1 MNIWAGLLDSKP
13 TTSKSS
19 QSPSSSTTSS
29 TSTLNSKQPASL
41 SQKYGVCERKSI
53 GKGATAVVKVA
64 HKLDREQKE
73 QHFAVKEFR
82 KKRKDETQKEYIK
95 KLTSEF
101 CISSALVHPNVVATI
116 DLIQDEQ
123 QNWCQVMEY
132 CPGGDLYNIIKS
144 NHMTE
149 KEINC
154 CFKQLILGLNYLHS
168 MGVAHRDIKP
178 ENLIFDDFCRLKI
191 TDFGVSDVFKT
202 VWEKTCHRS
211 RGLCGSEPYIAP
223 EMWSDEDYDARL
235 IDVWACGIVYY
246 SMRHRSIPFRM
257 ASLDDCNYKT
267 FIEKRRKG
275 TCSQFNQYS
284 EGCKR
289 LMERILEPN
298 PDNRITIA
306 EILEDEWFKSI
317 EVCNEGDY
325 MNSKHKS
332 K

>member
-1 MNIWAGLLDSKP
+1 
-13 TTSKSS
+13 
-19 QSPSSSTTSS
+19 
-29 TSTLNSKQPASL
+29 
-41 SQKYGVCERKSI
+41 
-53 GKGATAVVKVA
+53 
-64 HKLDREQKE
+64 
-73 QHFAVKEFR
+73 
-82 KKRKDETQKEYIK
+82 
-95 KLTSEF
+95 
-101 CISSALVHPNVVATI
+101 
-116 DLIQDEQ
+116 
-123 QNWCQVMEY
+123 
-132 CPGGDLYNIIKS
+132 
-144 NHMTE
+144 MTE

-178 ENLIFDDFCRLKI
+178 ENLIFDDFCHLKI

-275 TCSQFNQYS
+275 TCTQFNQYS

-317 EVCNEGDY
+317 EVCNEGDVCNGPAHCHYTLEY
-325 MNSKHKS
+325 MNSRHKS